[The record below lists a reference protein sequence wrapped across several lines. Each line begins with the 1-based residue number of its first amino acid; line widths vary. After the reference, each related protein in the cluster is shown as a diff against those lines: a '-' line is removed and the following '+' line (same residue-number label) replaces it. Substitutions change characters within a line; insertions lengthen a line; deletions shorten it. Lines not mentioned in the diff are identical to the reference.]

1 MVVNGKKLHFETQ
14 ISVVELLVHLNL
26 NDTRIVVELNKKI
39 LPKTQFTNTILTD
52 SDEIEIVGFVGG
64 G

>member
-1 MVVNGKKLHFETQ
+1 MIVNSKKLHFETQ
-14 ISVVELLVHLNL
+14 ISVMELLVHLNL

-52 SDEIEIVGFVGG
+52 NDEIEIVGFVGG